1 MKRIKKRNNNKK
13 QSIGLGDT
21 VEKITEAT
29 GIKKVVKFLFG
40 EDCGCDERK
49 EKLNKWKPYI
59 ECLKY
64 SEYKYLTE
72 WFKHNK
78 INVSY
83 KERTELIKI
92 YNRVFKKQQKDTSCG
107 SCVRNII
114 NDLKRVYNE
123 Y

>member
-59 ECLKY
+59 ECLKHN
-64 SEYKYLTE
+64 EYKYLDE

-92 YNRVFKKQQKDTSCG
+92 YNRVFKKQQKDTTCG